1 VWTISL
7 LVTDVFMALLIAV
20 FALWRIHFMYQTAS
34 QTAKSVGELSSIAW
48 ANSTVSAEEKTGG

>member
-1 VWTISL
+1 
-7 LVTDVFMALLIAV
+7 VTDVFMALLIAV